1 MKVNPQCWCCKF
13 SKTLESHEAGTGS
26 CSAGAG
32 APGHRTF
39 EAALNYPAAMVGTG
53 KAKKKIDSVGRD
65 EIF

>member
-1 MKVNPQCWCCKF
+1 M
-13 SKTLESHEAGTGS
+13 LESHEAGTDS
-26 CSAGAG
+26 SSAGAG
-32 APGHRTF
+32 APGHKRF